1 MEAGGLQAGL
11 PASCICGG
19 TDGAFPADRP
29 GPRLPGMSSTD
40 APGRVVIL
48 GGGFAGLRCARALRR
63 APVRITL
70 VDRRNHHLFQPLLYQ
85 VATASLSPADI
96 AAPIRHVL
104 RHQRNVEVWMGE
116 ARDVDVE
123 RRVVLLDDGELGYDY
138 LVVAT
143 GATHSYFGRDE
154 WAPYAPGL
162 KTIEDAVEIR
172 RRFLVAFEAAEREA
186 DPAARRRHLTFVI
199 VGAGPTGAEL
209 AGAMAEIARTVMP
222 KDFRSIDT
230 ASARIVLV
238 EGVDRVLPSFHERLS
253 AAAQRQLDRLGVE
266 IRLGTRV
273 TDVDEDGV
281 TLDGGERI
289 EAQNVV
295 WAAGVAA
302 SPIGE
307 RLGAPV
313 DRAGRV
319 IVEPDLSIPGHPEV
333 FVAGDL
339 AWLEQDGRGVS
350 GVAPAAMQMGTYIG
364 KTIRAELS
372 GSARRPFRYLDKGLL
387 ATIGRGAAVAD
398 IRGLRFSGF
407 VAWILWVG
415 IHIFYLIGFRNRLLV
430 LMEWGWAYLTYQRG
444 MRLITGES
452 RLDLE
457 IARGASG

>member
-1 MEAGGLQAGL
+1 
-11 PASCICGG
+11 
-19 TDGAFPADRP
+19 
-29 GPRLPGMSSTD
+29 MSIN
-40 APGRVVIL
+40 AEPRVVIL

-70 VDRRNHHLFQPLLYQ
+70 IDRRNHHLFQPLLYQ

-104 RHQRNVEVWMGE
+104 RRQRNVQVWMGE
-116 ARDVDVE
+116 VRDIDVG
-123 RRVVLLDDGELGYDY
+123 RRLVTLDDGVVEYDF

-143 GATHSYFGRDE
+143 GATHSYFGHDE
-154 WAPYAPGL
+154 WASFAPGL
-162 KTIEDAVEIR
+162 KTIEDALEIR

-186 DPAARRRHLTFVI
+186 DPAARARHLTFVI
-199 VGAGPTGAEL
+199 IGAGPTGAEL
-209 AGAMAEIARTVMP
+209 AGAMAEIARTVIP
-222 KDFRSIDT
+222 SDFRAVDT

-238 EGVDRVLPSFHERLS
+238 EGVDRVLPTFPEKLSS
-253 AAAQRQLDRLGVE
+253 AARRQLERLGVE
-266 IRLGTRV
+266 VRTGVRV
-273 TDVDEDGV
+273 NDVDGNGV
-281 TLDGGERI
+281 RLEGGERI

-302 SPIGE
+302 SPVGA
-307 RLGAPV
+307 RLGVPL

-319 IVEPDLSIPGHPEV
+319 LVEPDLSVPGHPEV

-339 AWLEQDGRGVS
+339 ARVEQDGRGVS
-350 GVAPAAMQMGTYIG
+350 GVAPAAMQMGTYVG
-364 KTIRAELS
+364 RTIRRELV
-372 GSARRPFRYLDKGLL
+372 GRPREPFRYLDKGTL

-398 IRGLRFSGF
+398 LRGVMVSGP
-407 VAWILWVG
+407 VAWLLWVV

-457 IARGASG
+457 IARAPSD